1 MRVVLDTNVW
11 IDWLVFDDPAIA
23 ALREARRSERV
34 QILANDAC
42 IEEFE
47 RVLAYPEFKLDHAQR
62 LALRAQLERCVVR
75 HESLRRT
82 ERAAALPRCTDPDDQ
97 KFVTLACD
105 AKADWLLT
113 RDKALLRLARRLQ
126 QAGVRVAAP
135 LEFRA
140 GPPARE

>member
-11 IDWLVFDDPAIA
+11 IDWLVFDDPAIS
-23 ALREARRSERV
+23 ALREAHRSERI

-47 RVLAYPEFKLDHAQR
+47 RVLAYPEFKLDRAQR
-62 LALRAQLERCVVR
+62 QSLRAQLERCVVR
-75 HESLRRT
+75 HESRR
-82 ERAAALPRCTDPDDQ
+82 AQGAALPRCTDPDDQ

-113 RDKALLRLARRLQ
+113 RDKALLRLARRLK
-126 QAGVRVAAP
+126 QAGLRVAAP
-135 LEFRA
+135 LEFSS